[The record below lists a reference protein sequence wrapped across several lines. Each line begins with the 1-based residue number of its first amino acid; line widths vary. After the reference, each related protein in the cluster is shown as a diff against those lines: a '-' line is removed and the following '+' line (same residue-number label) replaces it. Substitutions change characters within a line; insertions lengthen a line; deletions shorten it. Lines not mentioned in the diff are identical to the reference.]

1 MEQLI
6 KEHSLY
12 LEKGVLTIT
21 GVTNVDSFDA
31 KTVVAELVSDSITVK
46 GDGLTVVDLDI
57 KGQNLVI
64 KGAVHSLIYGK
75 KQEKLS
81 LVKRIFK

>member
-6 KEHSLY
+6 KEHTLH
-12 LEKGVLTIT
+12 LEKGNLTIT
-21 GVTNVDSFDA
+21 GVTNVDSFDS
-31 KTVVAELVSDSITVK
+31 KTVVAALVSGAITVK
-46 GDGLTVVDLDI
+46 GEEMTVLDLDI

-64 KGAVHSLIYGK
+64 KGQVSAIVYGK

>member
-6 KEHSLY
+6 KEHSLH
-12 LEKGVLTIT
+12 LEKGSLTIT

-31 KTVVAELVSDSITVK
+31 KTVVAALISDAITIK
-46 GDGLTVVDLDI
+46 GEGLTVLDLDI

-64 KGAVHSLIYGK
+64 KGQVLAIIYGK